1 MPFRECSNCGAL
13 VDDSNNYCPKC
24 GAPLYAQE
32 KKKSK
37 KYIWLILLAVVLIG
51 GYFLKREYDSYKY
64 HYINQ
69 DNITYLCMTSNFPE
83 DIAFGFLIDVQ
94 KQFIETYDYDKILS
108 ATSYLLENFQEKLKK
123 LMAYYNTCPQKTQTG
138 QIIKDLI
145 DAKSTAVENIEK
157 LISRDQKLNII
168 VAKSDALNTQSRNI
182 NNIAQKIKTQQKL
195 KKMRNMRLI
204 IGAVIIFVI
213 LHLKLINV

>member
-1 MPFRECSNCGAL
+1 MSI
-13 VDDSNNYCPKC
+13 
-24 GAPLYAQE
+24 LYA
-32 KKKSK
+32 
-37 KYIWLILLAVVLIG
+37 LIAKNLDIVLCEYSEYNGNFQQITRMLLRKVQPNRRFTI
-51 GYFLKREYDSYKY
+51 EYDSYKY

-69 DNITYLCMTSNFPE
+69 DNLTYLCMTSSFPE

-94 KQFIETYDYDKILS
+94 KQFIEMYDYDKILS
-108 ATSYLLENFQEKLKK
+108 ATSYVLESFQEKLKK

-138 QIIKDLI
+138 QSIKDLI

-204 IGAVIIFVI
+204 IGGAIIFVI
-213 LHLKLINV
+213 LLFIVLL

>member
-1 MPFRECSNCGAL
+1 MSI
-13 VDDSNNYCPKC
+13 
-24 GAPLYAQE
+24 LY
-32 KKKSK
+32 S
-37 KYIWLILLAVVLIG
+37 LIAKNLDTVLCEYSEYNGNFQQITRLLLRKVQPNRRFTI
-51 GYFLKREYDSYKY
+51 EYDSYKY

-94 KQFIETYDYDKILS
+94 KQFIETYDYEKIQS
-108 ATSYLLENFQEKLKK
+108 STSYLLDNFQVKLKK
-123 LMAYYNTCPQKTQTG
+123 LMEYYNTCPQKTQTG

-182 NNIAQKIKTQQKL
+182 NNIAQKIKTQQKM
-195 KKMRNMRLI
+195 KNMRLV

-213 LHLKLINV
+213 ILFIVIL

>member
-1 MPFRECSNCGAL
+1 MNITES
-13 VDDSNNYCPKC
+13 V
-24 GAPLYAQE
+24 
-32 KKKSK
+32 
-37 KYIWLILLAVVLIG
+37 KYIGVNDHEIDLFEGQYIVPNGMAYNSYVIKDELIAVFDSVEKNFKDEWLAN
-51 GYFLKREYDSYKY
+51 LKE
-64 HYINQ
+64 
-69 DNITYLCMTSNFPE
+69 
-83 DIAFGFLIDVQ
+83 VQ
-94 KQFIETYDYDKILS
+94 KQFIETYEYDKIVS
-108 ATSYLLENFQEKLKK
+108 ATSYLLNSFEEKLKK

-138 QIIKDLI
+138 EIIKNLI

-204 IGAVIIFVI
+204 IGGVIIFVI
-213 LHLKLINV
+213 LLFIVIL

>member
-1 MPFRECSNCGAL
+1 MSI
-13 VDDSNNYCPKC
+13 
-24 GAPLYAQE
+24 LYA
-32 KKKSK
+32 
-37 KYIWLILLAVVLIG
+37 LIAKNLDVVLCEYSEYNGNFQQITRTLLRKVQPNRK
-51 GYFLKREYDSYKY
+51 FTIEYDSYKY

-83 DIAFGFLIDVQ
+83 DIAFGFLVDVQ

-108 ATSYLLENFQEKLKK
+108 ATS
-123 LMAYYNTCPQKTQTG
+123 YNTCPQKTQTG

-157 LISRDQKLNII
+157 LISRDQKMNII
-168 VAKSDALNTQSRNI
+168 VAKSDTLNTQSRNI

-195 KKMRNMRLI
+195 KKIRNMRLI

-213 LHLKLINV
+213 LLFIVLF